1 MNYIENIYVCL
12 AAPLLIAVLCMRGR
26 GRAMNLFVLAGM
38 TVCLLSSYINTFIAT
53 VLGVD
58 ALTASLEIA
67 PMTEEIMKF
76 LPILF
81 FLLVFEPEKE
91 KITGAIVMTAVG
103 FATFENACYLT
114 SNGAAHILHLL
125 IRGFGTGAMHVVC
138 GFLIA
143 MGFLYLW
150 DRAWLRFA
158 GTIGLIAIA
167 ITYHGIYNILVS
179 QEGTAAMIGYL
190 IPLLTLAVALIF
202 SQNRQR
208 TDIGS
213 ADGQ

>member
-12 AAPLLIAVLCMRGR
+12 AAPLLIAAVCMRGR
-26 GRAMNLFVLAGM
+26 GRTMNLFVLAGM
-38 TVCLLSSYINTFIAT
+38 TVCLLSSYINTFIAAAA
-53 VLGVD
+53 GVD

-67 PMTEEIMKF
+67 PMTEELMKF

-81 FLLVFEPEKE
+81 FLLVFEPGKE
-91 KITGAIVMTAVG
+91 ELTGGIIMTAVG
-103 FATFENACYLT
+103 FATFENACYLAD
-114 SNGAAHILHLL
+114 SGAAQILHLL

-143 MGFLYLW
+143 IGFLYLW
-150 DRAWLRFA
+150 DRVWLRLA

-179 QEGTAAMIGYL
+179 QTGAAAMIGYL
-190 IPLLTLAVALIF
+190 IPLLTVALALIF
-202 SQNRQR
+202 RSGRPR
-208 TDIGS
+208 TDFDS
-213 ADGQ
+213 ADEG